1 MKNQTSPYL
10 LQHQGHPVEW
20 YPWCEEAFERAKK
33 EDKPVFLSIGYSTC
47 HWCHVMAHEN
57 FEDEEVAKEL
67 NRHFISVK
75 VDREER
81 PDIDSIYMTACVL
94 FTGSGGW
101 PASLFLTPDR
111 KPFYAGTYFPRES
124 AYGRI
129 GFLDLLR
136 ALHKSWDQDRQKLTE
151 SARELIEQMKE
162 VRDTEK
168 SSLSWQHLSLQAVRQ
183 FKGSFDEACGGF
195 GDAPKFPMAHN
206 LMFLMEYYQ
215 VNRDRRALEMAEK
228 TLMQMYRGG
237 IFDHIGGG
245 FSRYSTDRYFLV
257 PHFEK
262 MLYDNALLLMAYTQA
277 YSVTGKEIY
286 RQVARK
292 TAQYIQREMTDSG
305 GGFYSAQDADSQGE
319 EGKYYVFACEEI
331 TSLLGNSAG
340 RKFNEY
346 FNITREGNFE
356 GKSIPNRLHK
366 ENSEEI
372 VYSAV
377 GNGGCRLGPN
387 GENAEGTIYSAAGSG
402 GCRLGL
408 NGENA
413 EGTIY
418 SAAGSGGCIHR
429 LNGGNA
435 EEILYCGG
443 GEECSHTEP
452 ERLLS
457 KVYAYRRQ
465 RYQLFLDD
473 KILTSWNGLMIGAF
487 ARMYRIFGQDS
498 YLRQAKSACEFLEKQ
513 TGKKDILFVS
523 CRRGRCQGT
532 GFLEDYAF
540 YGLGLIE
547 LYGACLEKRYLD
559 LAEHYCGRA
568 LELFADKEKG
578 GFFLYGTENEPLIA
592 PSKETYDGAVPSGNS
607 VMAYNLVKLWQIT
620 GKEEWRKQAE
630 RQLDFLSFFAEQ
642 YPAGQSF
649 SLLAALLYQNPPEH
663 IVAVLKEEKD
673 LKKLQKLY
681 GKDADIVALWEETEA
696 YERINNR
703 ATLYICREGSCRP
716 PVNL

>member
-10 LQHQGHPVEW
+10 LQHAGHPIEW

-33 EDKPVFLSIGYSTC
+33 EDKPIFLSIGYSTC

-57 FEDEEVAKEL
+57 FEDEEVAEEL

-81 PDIDSIYMTACVL
+81 PDIDSIYMAACLL

-101 PASLFLTPDR
+101 PVSLFLTPEQ
-111 KPFYAGTYFPRES
+111 KPFYAGTYFPKET

-136 ALHKSWDQDRQKLTE
+136 ALHKRWEQDREKLAE
-151 SARELIEQMKE
+151 SAEELNGQMNKEQ
-162 VRDTEK
+162 DTAK
-168 SSLSWQHLSLQAVRQ
+168 SGLSWQHLSLQAVRQ
-183 FKGSFDEACGGF
+183 FKGSFDEIYGGF
-195 GDAPKFPMAHN
+195 GGAPKFPMAHN
-206 LMFLMEYYQ
+206 LMFLMEYYR

-228 TLMQMYRGG
+228 TLVQMYRGG
-237 IFDHIGGG
+237 MFDHIGGG
-245 FSRYSTDRYFLV
+245 FSRYSTDPYFLV

-286 RQVARK
+286 REVVRK
-292 TAQYIQREMTDSG
+292 TAQYIQREMTASG

-319 EGKYYVFACEEI
+319 EGKYYVFACEEL
-331 TSLLGNSAG
+331 TSLLGSSAG
-340 RKFNEY
+340 RKFNEH

-356 GKSIPNRLHK
+356 GKSIPNRL
-366 ENSEEI
+366 
-372 VYSAV
+372 
-377 GNGGCRLGPN
+377 
-387 GENAEGTIYSAAGSG
+387 NAENT
-402 GCRLGL
+402 
-408 NGENA
+408 
-413 EGTIY
+413 
-418 SAAGSGGCIHR
+418 
-429 LNGGNA
+429 
-435 EEILYCGG
+435 EEILCTGG
-443 GEECSHTEP
+443 EEECSHTEP

-457 KVYAYRRQ
+457 KVYAYRKQ

-487 ARMYRIFGQDS
+487 ARMYRMFGQES
-498 YLRQAKSACEFLEKQ
+498 YLRQAKAACRFLENQ
-513 TGKKDILFVS
+513 KKGEDSLYVS
-523 CRRGRCQGT
+523 CRRGHCQGK

-540 YGLGLIE
+540 YGFGLIE
-547 LYGACLEKRYLD
+547 LYGASLEKKYLE
-559 LAEHYCGRA
+559 LAEHYCSRA
-568 LELFADKEKG
+568 IELFADKEKG
-578 GFFLYGTENEPLIA
+578 GFFLYGAENEPLVA

-620 GKEEWRKQAE
+620 GKEAWREQAAW
-630 RQLDFLSFFAEQ
+630 QLDFLSYYAEQ

-663 IVAVLKEEKD
+663 IVGVLKEEKD

-681 GKDADIVALWEETEA
+681 GKDADIVVFWEENEK

-703 ATLYICREGSCRP
+703 ATLYLCKEGSCRP